1 MHQSLPFEAY
11 GRGSARCRGA
21 SGGERRASQKLR
33 CLFFSTRLCFLFA
46 TPERESLTG
55 VAAISRLRGFGAQC
69 LPETSAFSTGWLD
82 ARVLLLTG
90 KAEEETRERGGAEA
104 ASSNESILM
113 TKALPQAFS
122 LSLSLDPSFSRRHF
136 FFFFPFLLTQPL
148 LRLRSLSLLNS
159 PLSLKKKKTFQANHH
174 RERLLAQPHAGEE
187 EAFAGRRGTARSGG
201 L

>member
-113 TKALPQAFS
+113 KKALPQAFS
-122 LSLSLDPSFSRRHF
+122 ISLSLSTPPSLDATSSSSSPFCSLNLFYAFALSPSSI
-136 FFFFPFLLTQPL
+136 L
-148 LRLRSLSLLNS
+148 LSL
-159 PLSLKKKKTFQANHH
+159 
-174 RERLLAQPHAGEE
+174 
-187 EAFAGRRGTARSGG
+187 
-201 L
+201 